1 MSFDPEALDGAE
13 RGMRTVECPFHR
25 LRRKLGES
33 RMVQR
38 VGIVNVV
45 ALKYLRDLIDR
56 RLARLRQAEVNEG
69 RKSTGH
75 A

>member
-1 MSFDPEALDGAE
+1 MAE
-13 RGMRTVECPFHR
+13 RGTRTVECPFHR
-25 LRRKLGES
+25 LQRRLGES
-33 RMVQR
+33 RTVQR
-38 VGIVNVV
+38 VGILNVV

-56 RLARLRQAEVNEG
+56 RLARLRQAEANEG